1 MEGVQEAVPLRLIEL
16 TVVGPSVAPSDKAGI
31 AVWVLWLS
39 LTGFEINVVLVLEGD
54 RVWVTVCGAVCTFGV
69 KGDVTL
75 EKVLVTWETK
85 LTVSD
90 PLVVPVL

>member
-1 MEGVQEAVPLRLIEL
+1 MELCTSGV
-16 TVVGPSVAPSDKAGI
+16 S
-31 AVWVLWLS
+31 
-39 LTGFEINVVLVLEGD
+39 
-54 RVWVTVCGAVCTFGV
+54 
-69 KGDVTL
+69 GDVTL

>member
-1 MEGVQEAVPLRLIEL
+1 MLCWYLKVTECERQFVEL
-16 TVVGPSVAPSDKAGI
+16 
-31 AVWVLWLS
+31 
-39 LTGFEINVVLVLEGD
+39 
-54 RVWVTVCGAVCTFGV
+54 CTFGV
-69 KGDVTL
+69 SGDVTL